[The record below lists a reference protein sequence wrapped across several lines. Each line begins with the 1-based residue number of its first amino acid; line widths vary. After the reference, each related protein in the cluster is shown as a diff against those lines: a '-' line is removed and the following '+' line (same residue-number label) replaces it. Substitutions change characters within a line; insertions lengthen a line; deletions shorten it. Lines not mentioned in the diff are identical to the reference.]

1 MKIGVFG
8 TGRVGQTIGSKLV
21 SVGQDVMMGSRSA
34 ANEAATAWAKG
45 VGARASHGTYA
56 DAAAFGEIIFNCT
69 RGDATMEVLRAAG
82 ADRLRDKILID
93 VSNPLDFSKGMPP
106 RLFVFN
112 DDSLAE
118 QIQREFPETHVVKS
132 LNTVNCGVMVEPSK
146 LSGDHDLFVSGNDA
160 EAKQTVVRLLKEWF
174 GWKTIIDLGD
184 ISTARGT
191 ESYLALWIR
200 MFGALKT
207 ADFNIKIVR

>member
-34 ANEAATAWAKG
+34 NNEAATAWAAG
-45 VGARASHGTYA
+45 LGARASHGTYA
-56 DAAAFGEIIFNCT
+56 AAAAFGEVIFNCT
-69 RGDATMEVLRAAG
+69 RGDATLDVLRAAG

-132 LNTVNCGVMVEPSK
+132 LNTINCGVMVEPSK
-146 LSGDHDLFVSGNDA
+146 LSADHDLFVSGNDA

-207 ADFNIKIVR
+207 ADFNIKVVR